1 MSRRKTKKET
11 AVSERAVR
19 DMRGYLREYTVFRKL
34 LEEELEAEKGFGNP
48 SLSKGRR
55 RKNGVNAVTSD
66 AALRLRLFEIR
77 RFILSHPAGDEK
89 LFLFLRYVH
98 GETMRS
104 CSEKMGISERTAYRL
119 HKRALESAARRK
131 EALAEGGAEVK
142 CYE

>member
-1 MSRRKTKKET
+1 MSRRMTKKGT
-11 AVSERAVR
+11 AVGERAVK
-19 DMRGYLREYTVFRKL
+19 DMRGYLKEYTVFRKL
-34 LEEELEAEKGFGNP
+34 LEEEMSLEKGFGNP
-48 SLSKGRR
+48 SLSPNRR
-55 RKNGVNAVTSD
+55 RKSGDGVTSD

-77 RFILSHPAGDEK
+77 RFILSHPVGDEK
-89 LFLFLRYVH
+89 LFLFLRYIH

-131 EALAEGGAEVK
+131 EALAEGGTEVK